1 MRLGLVQ
8 AHLAKGE
15 KMPFKGGK
23 KLKKGG
29 KIDKMFMRKKKKTDE
44 YSVIVYKEDLSIDLG
59 RLLLSDKSD
68 GLKEFFYVPHND
80 TPKEH
85 YHIYLKFDKRVTEE
99 VVNKLFYKS
108 KCFIS
113 PVRSHETSLSLLCY
127 FTENLRLPFESNYS
141 IDTSNLRRINK

>member
-15 KMPFKGGK
+15 KKLKKGGK

-29 KIDKMFMRKKKKTDE
+29 KIGKMFMRKNKRARE
-44 YSVIVYKEDLSIDLG
+44 YSVVLYKEDLNIDLG
-59 RLLLSDKSD
+59 RLLLSDKSN
-68 GLKEFFYVPHND
+68 GLKEFFYVLHND

-85 YHIYLKFDKRVTEE
+85 YHVYLKFDNVVTEE

-113 PVRSHETSLSLLCY
+113 PCGLQETSLSLLCY